1 MKHSPW
7 RTYEVELTTDAE
19 VWRIDRVRKAI
30 EEAGGFIL
38 QASDLKRRVI
48 YAATSALTTAICEA
62 LDS

>member
-30 EEAGGFIL
+30 EEAGGFVL
-38 QASDLKRRVI
+38 QANDLTGRVV
-48 YAATSALTTAICEA
+48 YAAESALTTAITEA

>member
-7 RTYEVELTTDAE
+7 KIYEAELTTDAE

-30 EEAGGFIL
+30 EEAGGFVMK
-38 QASDLKRRVI
+38 ANDLTRRII
-48 YAATSALTTAICEA
+48 YAAESALTTAICEA